1 VSSPNKRRLK
11 LQEMREQA
19 TEALGMEP
27 GMDLELDDG
36 SVVTIPNPLFV
47 SEETQV
53 QIEAAT
59 GAVSS
64 AKAVLGDEE
73 HARLIAGGGTSNDVM
88 MAWRL
93 LAEDMASTPKLPR

>member
-1 VSSPNKRRLK
+1 
-11 LQEMREQA
+11 MREQA

-36 SVVTIPNPLFV
+36 SIVTIPNPLFV
-47 SEETQV
+47 SEETQL

-93 LAEDMASTPKLPR
+93 LAEDMAAPKLPR

>member
-1 VSSPNKRRLK
+1 MSSPNKRRLK
-11 LQEMREQA
+11 LTEMREQA

-36 SVVTIPNPLFV
+36 SIVTIPNPLFV
-47 SEETQV
+47 TEQTQV

-64 AKAVLGDEE
+64 AKAILGEDE
-73 HARLIAGGGTSNDVM
+73 HARFIAGGGRSNDVM

-93 LAEDMASTPKLPR
+93 LAEDMATTPKLPR